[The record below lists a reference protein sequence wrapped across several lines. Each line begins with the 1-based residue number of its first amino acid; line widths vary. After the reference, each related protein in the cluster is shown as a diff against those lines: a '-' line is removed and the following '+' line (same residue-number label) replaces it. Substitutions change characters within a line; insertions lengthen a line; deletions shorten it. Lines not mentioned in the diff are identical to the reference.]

1 MTERRRSMS
10 TSSQPWLKFR
20 PGNST
25 SRFGLFE
32 GIAIALAH
40 RHADELAESRRG
52 ELNPRSAPYQGAGER
67 VLALEELADFD
78 AQTYYGRWPFDP
90 MRRTPIATRVAWTQD
105 HRTSPDYIY

>member
-52 ELNPRSAPYQGAGER
+52 ELNPRSAPYQGAAIPLSHCGGDAAKGWTLLRTIGRR
-67 VLALEELADFD
+67 VHG
-78 AQTYYGRWPFDP
+78 TPGGP
-90 MRRTPIATRVAWTQD
+90 MIK
-105 HRTSPDYIY
+105 